1 MDNDQDKNA
10 LDYYIKKLEGK
21 EVAQIYNC
29 STGDEAIKEYS
40 IKIKFHQLKA
50 YFNLKRR
57 LDVFLNNNS
66 MNKNFS
72 KCYLIDKNWFRKW
85 KKHVGYED
93 IKKDYELHNIN
104 KEIEDNDTKWI
115 ESFIK
120 KNSSENQLSP
130 LDNKAIFDK
139 NGINP
144 LADFIIVDE
153 ICNRLFS
160 LKAMGTDFVLSK
172 DKSYPIKF
180 SHKKII
186 VELSNLVYSIIFLR
200 NISENEASNVIDG
213 RDKPKSNKQIYIE
226 LLIIIKGEN
235 SNKENFIKDIEE
247 KDMNKW
253 IKDLNIDI
261 NNEKMNYINNIYF
274 KIINKTI
281 SSHKKKY
288 FMKND
293 ITKREEEI
301 LNNHIKSISPNLQE
315 LLAKTMIWNFK
326 TINKKNNEINNIINN
341 DNNINLNDNNLQFNM
356 NDYLKGNKFL
366 I

>member
-21 EVAQIYNC
+21 EVTQIYNC
-29 STGDEAIKEYS
+29 STEDEAIKEYS

-115 ESFIK
+115 ELYIK
-120 KNSSENQLSP
+120 KNSSENPLSP

-247 KDMNKW
+247 KDK
-253 IKDLNIDI
+253 
-261 NNEKMNYINNIYF
+261 
-274 KIINKTI
+274 
-281 SSHKKKY
+281 
-288 FMKND
+288 
-293 ITKREEEI
+293 
-301 LNNHIKSISPNLQE
+301 
-315 LLAKTMIWNFK
+315 
-326 TINKKNNEINNIINN
+326 INN
-341 DNNINLNDNNLQFNM
+341 DKEDKKDKDNL
-356 NDYLKGNKFL
+356 K
-366 I
+366 